1 MNIEVI
7 KYELINKM
15 LSTTDENLLEQLVAV
30 FKKSTKN
37 NDGIS
42 VVQYNNELNAA
53 EVRMNGGKF
62 TTHEDLE
69 LESNEW

>member
-15 LSTTDENLLEQLVAV
+15 LSTNDENLLEQLVAV
-30 FKKSTKN
+30 FKKSTKI

-42 VVQYNNELNAA
+42 VIQYNNELNAA
-53 EVRMNGGKF
+53 EVRMNSGKF
-62 TTHEDLE
+62 TSHEDLD
-69 LESNEW
+69 LECKEW

>member
-15 LSTTDENLLEQLVAV
+15 LSTNDENLLEQLVAV
-30 FKKSTKN
+30 FKKSTKI

-42 VVQYNNELNAA
+42 VIQYNNELNAA
-53 EVRMNGGKF
+53 EVRMNSGKF
-62 TTHEDLE
+62 TSHEDLD
-69 LESNEW
+69 LESKEW

>member
-15 LSTTDENLLEQLVAV
+15 LSTNDENLLEQLVAV
-30 FKKSTKN
+30 FKKSTKI

-42 VVQYNNELNAA
+42 VIQYNNELNAA
-53 EVRMNGGKF
+53 EVRMNSGKF
-62 TTHEDLE
+62 TSHENLDI
-69 LESNEW
+69 ESKEW

>member
-15 LSTTDENLLEQLVAV
+15 LSTTDEILLEQLAAV
-30 FKKSTKN
+30 FKKSTKI

-42 VVQYNNELNAA
+42 VSQYNNELNAA
-53 EVRMNGGKF
+53 EVRINSGNF
-62 TTHEDLE
+62 TSHEDLE